1 MEREGYFRI
10 MSFEG
15 HSTAPGA
22 NVIAEHYCC
31 VAGCAK
37 WGSLGFS
44 QSKTVETRW
53 WCAEHYPYWED
64 IKSRSNSK

>member
-1 MEREGYFRI
+1 MPKLTQLQKVRRN
-10 MSFEG
+10 SRLR
-15 HSTAPGA
+15 
-22 NVIAEHYCC
+22 C

-53 WCAEHYPYWED
+53 WCAEHYPYWDE
-64 IKSRSNSK
+64 IKSRSNSR